1 MKRRQPPGVRS
12 TDDELVAGV
21 AAGSRD
27 AFRVLFDRH
36 SRSVLRYA
44 WGLAE
49 NRSDIDDLVQET
61 FLVAWRR
68 RTAIRLVGDSALPWL
83 LTTCR
88 NAGRNLNRT
97 RIRVDARSLD
107 DEPIDSPAWHRRRDQ
122 ERAEEE
128 IRWVVAEIA
137 ALPELDRRLC
147 ELCLLEGRSYDEAA
161 ALLDVTPAS
170 ARKRIQRTRQRLR
183 TARTTDC

>member
-1 MKRRQPPGVRS
+1 MKKRTPPGVRS
-12 TDDELVAGV
+12 TDEELVGAI
-21 AAGSRD
+21 AAGNRE
-27 AFRVLFDRH
+27 AFHALFERH

-44 WGLAE
+44 WGLAA
-49 NRSDIDDLVQET
+49 NRSDVDDLVQET
-61 FLVAWRR
+61 FLIAWRR
-68 RTAIRLVGDSALPWL
+68 RSSLLVVGESALPWL

-88 NAGRNLNRT
+88 NSSRNLNRSRMRT
-97 RIRVDARSLD
+97 DAGELV
-107 DEPIDSPAWHRRRDQ
+107 DEPRDSPAWYRRRDH
-122 ERAEEE
+122 ERATEE

-147 ELCLLEGRSYDEAA
+147 ELCLLEGRSYEEAA

-183 TARTTDC
+183 AARATDC